1 MSLASLS
8 SDGIH
13 SDQILQ
19 STWHWFPPS
28 HTPCRF
34 CCRHN
39 LSWCVSHPLLHSH
52 RDCSPTSGS
61 QTSLFWPAGFS
72 VSVLLS
78 QLFLLSGPA
87 SLPPHQQSL
96 GWPWPAPA
104 LGWRGRTPPR
114 LSVGSWRSRSG
125 VSSFSFPPS
134 PSVCLVGVGPLQHL
148 PGHTATH
155 NPIFKW
161 KWPPV

>member
-19 STWHWFPPS
+19 STWHWFPS
-28 HTPCRF
+28 SRTPCRF

-87 SLPPHQQSL
+87 SLPPHQQSPGWSWSAPGL
-96 GWPWPAPA
+96 GWW
-104 LGWRGRTPPR
+104 GRTVQIFIDYTVPTFIIHTYKEDIKYKENNFHTSVLDSRQEGR
-114 LSVGSWRSRSG
+114 LRQMNQWI
-125 VSSFSFPPS
+125 
-134 PSVCLVGVGPLQHL
+134 L
-148 PGHTATH
+148 
-155 NPIFKW
+155 
-161 KWPPV
+161 

>member
-28 HTPCRF
+28 RTPCRF

-52 RDCSPTSGS
+52 RDCSPTWGS

-104 LGWRGRTPPR
+104 LGWRGRTPLHPLGGTR
-114 LSVGSWRSRSG
+114 KSWPG
-125 VSSFSFPPS
+125 VSSISFPPC
-134 PSVCLVGVGPLQHL
+134 PSVCHGGVEPLQRL
-148 PGHTATH
+148 PWHTASRKQILH
-155 NPIFKW
+155 W
-161 KWPPV
+161 KWLPV